1 MEDDEKRAVVEVG
14 RLMALSARTA
24 PKGKGMDY
32 LEIRLLSGDDVRRLG
47 KTMEA
52 HAEGDE
58 DSIFL
63 RDGGN
68 VQGCPAVLI
77 ICLLDHPAPGLD
89 CNGCGHGTCEE
100 FLKARKARPGGDFD
114 GPFCAIRVLD
124 LGIAVSSAAKTA
136 QLHNVDNRV
145 MYTAG
150 VTAIAEGFVGPGLA
164 LGIPLS
170 ASGKSPFFD
179 R

>member
-1 MEDDEKRAVVEVG
+1 MEEDERRAVVEVG

-32 LEIRLLSGDDVRRLG
+32 LEVRLLSGDDVRRLG
-47 KTMEA
+47 EAMEA
-52 HAEGDE
+52 RAGGDE
-58 DSIFL
+58 GSIFL

-68 VQGCPAVLI
+68 VKGCPAVLI
-77 ICLLDHPAPGLD
+77 ICLRDHPTPGLD
-89 CNGCGHGTCEE
+89 CNGCGHGTCEG
-100 FLKARKARPGGDFD
+100 FLEARRARSGGDYD

-124 LGIAVSSAAKTA
+124 LGIAVGSAARTA

-150 VTAIAEGFVGPGLA
+150 VTAIAEGLVGPGLA